1 MNIITP
7 ISQYLHT
14 CVCRAERGR
23 CLGGGAAVAEET
35 PEDVA
40 KEAELWR
47 GGGGAEGGDHGEEDG
62 EAVGHRHREQRSLAP
77 TAADEERGKY
87 RYIYTL
93 HKLLL
98 CTCYKN
104 LL

>member
-23 CLGGGAAVAEET
+23 CLGGGAAVAEEP

-40 KEAELWR
+40 EKAELWR
-47 GGGGAEGGDHGEEDG
+47 GGGGSEGGDHGGEDG
-62 EAVGHRHREQRSLAP
+62 EAAGHRHHGQRSLAP
-77 TAADEERGKY
+77 TARAGEEN
-87 RYIYTL
+87 IDISTL
-93 HKLLL
+93 FTS
-98 CTCYKN
+98 CCVTCYKN